1 MTTVG
6 PQRKPPLFRPGMA
19 VILAASVLAWL
30 PAACPAGAATTE
42 RVVVDRHSGLAINGF
57 DPVAYFTD
65 SRALPGKDE
74 FESPFAGAVWRFRN
88 EGNQAA
94 FAADPDV
101 YMPRFGGYDPV
112 GLARGVPVPG
122 NPRFWRVEGDR
133 LYLFNSSAAAE
144 EFARDSERAIAIA
157 DRTWPSIQRTLA
169 Q

>member
-1 MTTVG
+1 
-6 PQRKPPLFRPGMA
+6 MA
-19 VILAASVLAWL
+19 LIVTAAVTALVLAWL
-30 PAACPAGAATTE
+30 PAAGPAGAATTE

-74 FESPFAGAVWRFRN
+74 FECPFAGAVWRFRS

-101 YMPRFGGYDPV
+101 YAPRFGGYDPV
-112 GLARGVPVPG
+112 GVARGVPLPG
-122 NPRFWRVEGDR
+122 NPRFWLIQGDR
-133 LYLFNSSAAAE
+133 LYLFSSAEARD
-144 EFARDSERAIAIA
+144 EFVRDSELAITIA